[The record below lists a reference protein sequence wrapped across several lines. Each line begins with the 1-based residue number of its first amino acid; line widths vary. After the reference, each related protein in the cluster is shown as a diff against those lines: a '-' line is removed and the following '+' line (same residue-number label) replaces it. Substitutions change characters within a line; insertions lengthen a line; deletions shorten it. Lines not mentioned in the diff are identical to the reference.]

1 MKSNG
6 YYRSKVRNEK
16 LRKLE
21 EQHCYFVKREDWRD
35 PESRLLRFYLSS
47 RRAFAK
53 KQTNKAVRRA
63 HTVPNHSGYRKLFD
77 YFGTVF

>member
-16 LRKLE
+16 LKKLD
-21 EQHCYFVKREDWRD
+21 EQHCYFVVHEKWDD
-35 PESRLLRFYLSS
+35 SESRMLRFYLSG
-47 RRAFAK
+47 RRGFAK
-53 KQTNKAVRRA
+53 EQTNKAVRRA
-63 HTVPNHSGYRKLFD
+63 HTVSNHSGYRKFFD